1 MAIMFTALSID
12 MPMRPW
18 RLSGTVYGTLL
29 NHAPALA
36 SLGDAANAAPYK
48 AAPKAPVLFVKPRN
62 TLLAPGQPVCA
73 PDGDGVWQVGV
84 SLGIVIGRTAC
95 RVAESA
101 ANSVIAGYTMVV
113 DFSLPHESFYRP
125 SVRFKARDGSCA
137 LGPRVASLAELP
149 EPDNL
154 AITVTVD
161 GAITQQASTAN
172 MIRPVA
178 RLLADVTDF
187 MTLAPGDVLM
197 LGVPHGAPITRA
209 GQRIRAEIAG
219 IGAWETVVAAAT
231 AQEAA

>member
-1 MAIMFTALSID
+1 MAIMLTALSID

-29 NHAPALA
+29 NHVPALA

-95 RVAESA
+95 RLAESDA
-101 ANSVIAGYTMVV
+101 ASVVAGYTMVV
-113 DFSLPHESFYRP
+113 DFSVPHESFYRP

-137 LGPRVASLAELP
+137 IGPRVVAVAET
-149 EPDNL
+149 ESPDDL
-154 AITVTVD
+154 AITVAVD
-161 GAITQQASTAN
+161 GALVQQASTAN
-172 MIRPVA
+172 MIRPVT

-197 LGVPHGAPITRA
+197 LGVPHGAPLVRA

-219 IGAWETVVAAAT
+219 IGAYETVIAAAT

>member
-1 MAIMFTALSID
+1 MHTALSID

-18 RLSGTVYGTLL
+18 RLSGTVYGALL

-36 SLGDAANAAPYK
+36 ALGDAANAAPYK

-62 TLLAPGQPVCA
+62 TLLAPGQSACA
-73 PDGDGVWQVGV
+73 PDGEGVWQVGV

-95 RVAESA
+95 RVAESDA
-101 ANSVIAGYTMVV
+101 ASVVAGYTMVV
-113 DFSLPHESFYRP
+113 DFSVPHESFYRP

-137 LGPRVASLAELP
+137 IGPRVASPAELP
-149 EPDNL
+149 APDNL

-161 GAITQQASTAN
+161 GAIAQQASTAN

-178 RLLADVTDF
+178 RLLADVTEF

-197 LGVPHGAPITRA
+197 LGVPHGAPLVRA

-219 IGAWETVVAAAT
+219 IGAYEAVIAAAT

>member
-1 MAIMFTALSID
+1 MYPGPAIN

-36 SLGDAANAAPYK
+36 ALGDAANAAPYK

-62 TLLAPGQPVCA
+62 TLLAPGQQVLA

-84 SLGIVIGRTAC
+84 SLGIVIGRSAC
-95 RVAESA
+95 RVAESDV
-101 ANSVIAGYTMVV
+101 ANVVAGYTMVV
-113 DFSLPHESFYRP
+113 DFSVPHESFYRP

-137 LGPRVASLAELP
+137 IGPRVASPADLP
-149 EPDNL
+149 APDNL

-161 GAITQQASTAN
+161 GAIAQQASTAN

-197 LGVPHGAPITRA
+197 LGVPHGAPLVRA
-209 GQRIRAEIAG
+209 GQRIRTEIAG
-219 IGAWETVVAAAT
+219 IGAYETVIAAAT

>member
-1 MAIMFTALSID
+1 MLTALSID

-18 RLSGTVYGTLL
+18 RLSGTVYGALL
-29 NHAPALA
+29 NHAAA
-36 SLGDAANAAPYK
+36 MAALGDAANAAPYK

-62 TLLAPGQPVCA
+62 TLLAPGQQVVA

>member
-1 MAIMFTALSID
+1 MLSALSID

-36 SLGDAANAAPYK
+36 ALGDAANAAPYK

-62 TLLAPGQPVCA
+62 TLLATGQPVHA
-73 PDGDGVWQVGV
+73 PDGEGVWQIGV

-113 DFSLPHESFYRP
+113 DFSVPHESFYRP
-125 SVRFKARDGSCA
+125 SVRVKARDGSCA
-137 LGPRVASLAELP
+137 IGPHVASPAELP
-149 EPDNL
+149 APDNL

-197 LGVPHGAPITRA
+197 LGVPHGAPLARA
-209 GQRIRAEIAG
+209 GQRVRAEIAG
-219 IGAWETVVAAAT
+219 VGAYETVIAAAT